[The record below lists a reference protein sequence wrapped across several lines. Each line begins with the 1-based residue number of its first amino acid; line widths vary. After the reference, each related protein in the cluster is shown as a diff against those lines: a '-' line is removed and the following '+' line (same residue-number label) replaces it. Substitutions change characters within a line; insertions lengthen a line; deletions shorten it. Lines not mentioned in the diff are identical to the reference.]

1 MSEIYSLNIDSSLLS
16 GSNDSLRNEIGGYW
30 YVSSDEE
37 LDQALDFNTVNLTS
51 VELSKYIHSLFDQKT
66 TEKRFNDDTV
76 ITNGEFPV
84 RMISKQENIK
94 DDSHWKA
101 ILLGGEW
108 GDISY
113 PGILNSS
120 LYEYFNFPYMLP
132 YSRKEANELGDGFA
146 SREITIGYQYLRKI
160 YNFENTITNFASE
173 YLLPNYYLMADLS
186 RWEPATEQAFDITG
200 TDFNNETEYYGIVG
214 ELYDKRLLNFVSRDG
229 AYSDIYELFA
239 FNNSE
244 LPYTPSRRILED
256 SFSDVVKNNTNLTIE
271 YLNDAFVNN
280 SLSDETLAWAQTKM
294 RNMLFDANCI
304 KNLSNILPLQESLPY
319 YMNIEFPAYKD
330 GNSVFIDTINNNNFS
345 SKFIKSLYTAFQ
357 GDAGGVSLQQQD
369 MTSGK
374 YYYTGSNGTVS
385 NLLQQTSEQSY
396 RYINYIDFV
405 SFCYNNYN
413 TAGQNENC
421 MFVGENN
428 IDRSSATSENDNYR
442 FYNSKNA
449 SNVLEHAIDFLNT
462 EVTNDFT
469 SLERIFSQDKTYNET
484 IAYRVE
490 KIGGLRAGDDNTQ
503 EVLQNFWFIN
513 SNMSD
518 FKFFDTQVFPGD
530 EYTYNVYSYVIS
542 SGYRYQLDNFVLSRA
557 LGYDED
563 EKYGLEFYNPE
574 NDETISEIYD
584 SDLSTEDMFEK
595 LNTTYSTDAQVL
607 SENKF
612 LADCMVRY
620 EPALK
625 IYEIPLG
632 SKKLSVL
639 DNPGNAVLVTPYYI
653 EDDSNRI
660 GFKLE
665 YNSFIPSVFPNAVSA
680 DDSSL
685 KALYLNGNDL
695 ENDSIIQKE
704 SISNPQFF
712 EVYRLDEKPTSLSSF
727 ESNTRTSIS
736 LEIQGNKKETYSDS
750 FFDDIVVPNRKYYY
764 LFRAITQSNQIS
776 HTSLIY
782 EATLVSDGGY
792 KYAIFNTIHPD
803 ELLGTKPEVSSK
815 FKKVFQLSPK
825 IRQMVFDTS
834 DVDFTQDAESQIN
847 NLKVGMADD
856 PLWDKTFKLRLTSK
870 KTDRKIDLNITYKLS
885 SE

>member
-1 MSEIYSLNIDSSLLS
+1 M
-16 GSNDSLRNEIGGYW
+16 
-30 YVSSDEE
+30 
-37 LDQALDFNTVNLTS
+37 
-51 VELSKYIHSLFDQKT
+51 
-66 TEKRFNDDTV
+66 
-76 ITNGEFPV
+76 
-84 RMISKQENIK
+84 
-94 DDSHWKA
+94 
-101 ILLGGEW
+101 
-108 GDISY
+108 
-113 PGILNSS
+113 
-120 LYEYFNFPYMLP
+120 
-132 YSRKEANELGDGFA
+132 
-146 SREITIGYQYLRKI
+146 
-160 YNFENTITNFASE
+160 
-173 YLLPNYYLMADLS
+173 
-186 RWEPATEQAFDITG
+186 
-200 TDFNNETEYYGIVG
+200 
-214 ELYDKRLLNFVSRDG
+214 
-229 AYSDIYELFA
+229 
-239 FNNSE
+239 
-244 LPYTPSRRILED
+244 
-256 SFSDVVKNNTNLTIE
+256 
-271 YLNDAFVNN
+271 
-280 SLSDETLAWAQTKM
+280 
-294 RNMLFDANCI
+294 
-304 KNLSNILPLQESLPY
+304 
-319 YMNIEFPAYKD
+319 
-330 GNSVFIDTINNNNFS
+330 
-345 SKFIKSLYTAFQ
+345 
-357 GDAGGVSLQQQD
+357 
-369 MTSGK
+369 
-374 YYYTGSNGTVS
+374 
-385 NLLQQTSEQSY
+385 
-396 RYINYIDFV
+396 
-405 SFCYNNYN
+405 
-413 TAGQNENC
+413 
-421 MFVGENN
+421 
-428 IDRSSATSENDNYR
+428 
-442 FYNSKNA
+442 
-449 SNVLEHAIDFLNT
+449 
-462 EVTNDFT
+462 
-469 SLERIFSQDKTYNET
+469 
-484 IAYRVE
+484 
-490 KIGGLRAGDDNTQ
+490 
-503 EVLQNFWFIN
+503 
-513 SNMSD
+513 
-518 FKFFDTQVFPGD
+518 
-530 EYTYNVYSYVIS
+530 
-542 SGYRYQLDNFVLSRA
+542 
-557 LGYDED
+557 
-563 EKYGLEFYNPE
+563 
-574 NDETISEIYD
+574 
-584 SDLSTEDMFEK
+584 
-595 LNTTYSTDAQVL
+595 
-607 SENKF
+607 
-612 LADCMVRY
+612 
-620 EPALK
+620 K